1 MKKVSGCRTKE
12 KQRESIHRERE
23 RETGEAGEDKHQ
35 QREGDEAEK
44 GGIRRRC
51 EG

>member
-23 RETGEAGEDKHQ
+23 TGEAGEEKPQ